1 VHHEKGS
8 EKESHARLV
17 DFGRRDDFVGSHHR
31 AHGTTF
37 YDSIK
42 SSSRGINEIEA
53 TVEHTTHGGKRTM
66 MDQKAMFKQMVDFNK
81 AALDNTFSAMAT
93 VQDQT
98 EKMAKTVLE
107 QATWLPEEG
116 KKVISEWIQAH
127 KKGRDDYKKLVDDNF
142 KKVED
147 FFAASK

>member
-1 VHHEKGS
+1 
-8 EKESHARLV
+8 
-17 DFGRRDDFVGSHHR
+17 
-31 AHGTTF
+31 
-37 YDSIK
+37 
-42 SSSRGINEIEA
+42 
-53 TVEHTTHGGKRTM
+53 
-66 MDQKAMFKQMVDFNK
+66 MFKQMVDFNK